1 MGSSI
6 FFSIFLTVLK
16 RYTNMEWRINNKVP
30 PKVNKRNCD
39 IDEIASMEEIRDKLR
54 ERSNQFAVD
63 VSIKVLKEKKMTLDE
78 LSRKYNDIEL
88 KELERLVELVKQKLE
103 G

>member
-1 MGSSI
+1 
-6 FFSIFLTVLK
+6 
-16 RYTNMEWRINNKVP
+16 
-30 PKVNKRNCD
+30 
-39 IDEIASMEEIRDKLR
+39 MEEIRDKLR
-54 ERSNQFAVD
+54 ERSKQFAVD

-88 KELERLVELVKQKLE
+88 KELERLVEIVKQKLE

>member
-1 MGSSI
+1 
-6 FFSIFLTVLK
+6 
-16 RYTNMEWRINNKVP
+16 MEWRINNKVA

-39 IDEIASMEEIRDKLR
+39 IDEIASMEEIMDKLR
-54 ERSNQFAVD
+54 ERSHQFAVD

-78 LSRKYNDIEL
+78 LSRKYNDIEP